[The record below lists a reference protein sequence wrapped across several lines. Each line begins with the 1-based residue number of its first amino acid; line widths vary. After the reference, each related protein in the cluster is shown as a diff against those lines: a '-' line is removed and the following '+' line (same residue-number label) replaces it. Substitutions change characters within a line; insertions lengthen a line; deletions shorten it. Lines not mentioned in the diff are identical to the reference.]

1 MYMSVGDPGQGPAP
15 PDPTP
20 TGFLDQTEAKRA
32 EKKKCFWDPPDPHP
46 LIGRSGSATAYM
58 HTKVTVTTK

>member
-1 MYMSVGDPGQGPAP
+1 MYMSVGDPGQGPAA

-32 EKKKCFWDPPDPHP
+32 EKKRSVFEPPPTP
-46 LIGRSGSATAYM
+46 TP
-58 HTKVTVTTK
+58 